1 VTVNA
6 SENSKSHEVELENGK
21 DIQEINFGNE
31 PLAEPSFEII
41 EDNGSASFAIDPN
54 DSTYWII
61 DNKTDEKYQLSDKD
75 NGTYTHDSDKNWD
88 GAAVES
94 IKNGDGYRFLID
106 GSNKKD
112 KEAQVWETDSEAV
125 ILDNKYKWLS
135 GKKLFKLEKEFTH
148 DLNDDNVIGKPKK
161 KKSIEGLPTTEDY
174 MLTESNEVLS
184 TMEYDVLPESDPLIN
199 IISGQDFF

>member
-1 VTVNA
+1 M
-6 SENSKSHEVELENGK
+6 
-21 DIQEINFGNE
+21 
-31 PLAEPSFEII
+31 
-41 EDNGSASFAIDPN
+41 
-54 DSTYWII
+54 
-61 DNKTDEKYQLSDKD
+61 
-75 NGTYTHDSDKNWD
+75 
-88 GAAVES
+88 ES

-112 KEAQVWETDSEAV
+112 KKAQVWETDSEAV
-125 ILDNKYKWLS
+125 ILDKNYKWLS
-135 GKKLFKLEKEFTH
+135 GKKLFKLEKEFAH

-199 IISGQDFF
+199 IMSGQDFF